1 MIRRPPR
8 STLFPYTTLFRS
20 DVALAS
26 RMAIIN
32 ETLAHRFFPG
42 QNPIGKFVT
51 LFKSAQARKDFGE
64 RFSVE
69 IIGVAGDVSHT
80 GLEEDPA
87 PEGCIPCTVNPWGA
101 LNGV

>member
-1 MIRRPPR
+1 MRMPVRKGR
-8 STLFPYTTLFRS
+8 AFTAT